1 MAILWFS
8 VGELKLSKALPAAR
22 SLLAGAPVGT
32 TLTIQRAAE
41 HSDVVVKLTVQADGT
56 LAEKFD
62 SILHYDDTEH
72 QALLRQAAREQAKE
86 ELNEAL
92 DNPGW
97 VG

>member
-8 VGELKLSKALPAAR
+8 VGEFNMGKALPAAR
-22 SLLAGAPVGT
+22 SLLAGAPAGT
-32 TLTIQRAAE
+32 TLTIQRTGV
-41 HSDVVVKLTVQADGT
+41 HVDVVIKLTVQADGT

-62 SILHYDDTEH
+62 SILPPDELTD
-72 QALLRQAAREQAKE
+72 QQAAREQAKE

-92 DNPGW
+92 DNPAG